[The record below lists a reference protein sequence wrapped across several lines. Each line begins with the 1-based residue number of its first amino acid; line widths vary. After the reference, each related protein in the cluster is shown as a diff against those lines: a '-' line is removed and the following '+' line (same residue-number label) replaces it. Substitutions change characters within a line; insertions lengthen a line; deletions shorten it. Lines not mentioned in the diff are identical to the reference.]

1 MIQVEHLT
9 KLYGAKTAIADVS
22 FSVEKGEVLAFL
34 GPNGAG
40 KTTTM
45 RILTASLPATSGS
58 VKIAG
63 YDCFDQPKEV
73 KRLIGYLPE
82 VPPLYTEMTVTEYLT
97 FVGRIKG
104 IEPQPLPVALDQVL
118 ERMSL
123 GEVRG
128 RLIANLSRGFRQ
140 RVGLAQ
146 ALIHDPPILILDEPT
161 VGLDPK
167 QIIEIRQLI
176 RDLAGARTIILSTHI
191 LPEATAVAKRVV
203 IINDGRIV
211 AEDTQDQLS
220 ARLRRSEK
228 VSLTLTGLLSF
239 LAVATASNRS
249 MQMLRVQGNLP
260 ELNLNEFVFRP
271 VFYNM
276 AVILLLVV
284 PILTMRLFAEEKK
297 LKTMELLV
305 TSPVTITDIVVGKF
319 VAALAVLAGMLAL
332 SAVAPVALAPFA
344 EFRWPPILT
353 AYLGVL
359 LMGGL
364 FLSAGLLGSS
374 LTENQ
379 IIAVIL
385 SFGALLLFW
394 LFGWAGQV
402 FAGTALG
409 KVLSYLS
416 PLDHFDQLVK
426 GLVETKDL
434 VYFVAGIVFT
444 LFLTHRVIES
454 QRWR

>member
-1 MIQVEHLT
+1 
-9 KLYGAKTAIADVS
+9 
-22 FSVEKGEVLAFL
+22 
-34 GPNGAG
+34 
-40 KTTTM
+40 M

-58 VKIAG
+58 AKIAD

-104 IEPQPLPVALDQVL
+104 IEPERLPVALDHVL

-128 RLIANLSRGFRQ
+128 RLIANLSRGFKQ

-211 AEDTQDQLS
+211 AEDTQEQLS

-228 VSLTLTGLLSF
+228 VSLTLK
-239 LAVATASNRS
+239 RS
-249 MQMLRVQGNLP
+249 TPDVQG
-260 ELNLNEFVFRP
+260 
-271 VFYNM
+271 
-276 AVILLLVV
+276 
-284 PILTMRLFAEEKK
+284 RL
-297 LKTMELLV
+297 
-305 TSPVTITDIVVGKF
+305 
-319 VAALAVLAGMLAL
+319 LAL
-332 SAVAPVALAPFA
+332 P
-344 EFRWPPILT
+344 
-353 AYLGVL
+353 GVL
-359 LMGGL
+359 
-364 FLSAGLLGSS
+364 SVRQ
-374 LTENQ
+374 E
-379 IIAVIL
+379 
-385 SFGALLLFW
+385 
-394 LFGWAGQV
+394 
-402 FAGTALG
+402 GTNT
-409 KVLSYLS
+409 
-416 PLDHFDQLVK
+416 F
-426 GLVETKDL
+426 LVETELGRDL
-434 VYFVAGIVFT
+434 REDLGRVAVQNDWGLLELKLVAMTLEDVF
-444 LFLTHRVIES
+444 LRLTQHEEGVEA
-454 QRWR
+454 QP